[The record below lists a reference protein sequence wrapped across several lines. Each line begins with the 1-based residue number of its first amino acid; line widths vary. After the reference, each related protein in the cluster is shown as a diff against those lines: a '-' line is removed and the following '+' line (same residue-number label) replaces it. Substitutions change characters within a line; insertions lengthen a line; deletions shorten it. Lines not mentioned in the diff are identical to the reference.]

1 MDDPHMVNI
10 SPNIAPQNRNI
21 DVNGSGGGDP
31 DAIYDVNADEKE
43 EAKRFEENANRSG
56 RWLLAGNLNFLKD
69 SALDL
74 SNSRND
80 VLPMRT

>member
-1 MDDPHMVNI
+1 M
-10 SPNIAPQNRNI
+10 AKE
-21 DVNGSGGGDP
+21 
-31 DAIYDVNADEKE
+31 DEKE
-43 EAKRFEENANRSG
+43 ETKRFQEEAERSG
-56 RWLLAGNLNFLKD
+56 RWLLDGRLDFLKD

>member
-1 MDDPHMVNI
+1 MVAGLNEALDDN
-10 SPNIAPQNRNI
+10 
-21 DVNGSGGGDP
+21 D
-31 DAIYDVNADEKE
+31 DEKE
-43 EAKRFEENANRSG
+43 EGRRFRDSANRSG
-56 RWLLAGNLNFLKD
+56 KWLLAGNLNFLKD